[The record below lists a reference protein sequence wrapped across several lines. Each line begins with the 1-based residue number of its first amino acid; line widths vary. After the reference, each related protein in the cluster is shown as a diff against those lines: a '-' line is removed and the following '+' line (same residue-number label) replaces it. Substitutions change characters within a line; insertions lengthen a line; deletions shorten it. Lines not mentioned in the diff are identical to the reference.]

1 MPELILV
8 ITEFYTLNTGDTDFF
23 AYHVLWFSPMTYF
36 MHTLI
41 SCTHTEDA
49 RGRFVP
55 ERKTRAYFIA
65 QPFLWKHTSNDRNG
79 WNSIIEFPKGFCF
92 LKESQIA

>member
-1 MPELILV
+1 MPERILV

-36 MHTLI
+36 THTLI
-41 SCTHTEDA
+41 SCAHTEDA

-55 ERKTRAYFIA
+55 ERKTEHI
-65 QPFLWKHTSNDRNG
+65 L
-79 WNSIIEFPKGFCF
+79 
-92 LKESQIA
+92 

>member
-49 RGRFVP
+49 RG
-55 ERKTRAYFIA
+55 
-65 QPFLWKHTSNDRNG
+65 
-79 WNSIIEFPKGFCF
+79 
-92 LKESQIA
+92 

>member
-36 MHTLI
+36 MHTRIYRAL
-41 SCTHTEDA
+41 TLKM
-49 RGRFVP
+49 P
-55 ERKTRAYFIA
+55 EGDLC
-65 QPFLWKHTSNDRNG
+65 Q
-79 WNSIIEFPKGFCF
+79 
-92 LKESQIA
+92 KEKPEPIL

>member
-36 MHTLI
+36 THTLI

-79 WNSIIEFPKGFCF
+79 SLLLEFNN
-92 LKESQIA
+92 